1 MSISFANSTHTGNY
15 TAEDAKGKI
24 NQDSRISMK
33 DLFVQTMSREDLP
46 NYQLHVLA
54 DGHGPAGHVI
64 SNFIIEKYPQI
75 LSKYLF
81 KVITEIDILKR

>member
-1 MSISFANSTHTGNY
+1 MAITFANQSHTGNY
-15 TAEDAKGKI
+15 TVEDAKGKI

-46 NYQLHVLA
+46 TYQLHVLA

-75 LSKYLF
+75 LSNFLF
-81 KVITEIDILKR
+81 KVITEISAL

>member
-1 MSISFANSTHTGNY
+1 VHHFSPNLSITFANSSISGNY
-15 TAEDAKGKI
+15 TSDDGKGKV

-54 DGHGPAGHVI
+54 DGHGPAGHII
-64 SNFIIEKYPQI
+64 SNYIIEKYP
-75 LSKYLF
+75 
-81 KVITEIDILKR
+81 

>member
-1 MSISFANSTHTGNY
+1 MAITFASKSHTGNY

-54 DGHGPAGHVI
+54 DGHGPTGHVI
-64 SNFIIEKYPQI
+64 SNFIIEKFPQI
-75 LSKYLF
+75 LSKLLYN
-81 KVITEIDILKR
+81 VITEISAL